1 MTIGGEQSP
10 ANFYKFWL
18 LWLLCMSE
26 DLLERLERLMLIY
39 ERTQEMELKKAEI
52 AAKTASDIL
61 AQNRKSQLELITYFN
76 QFVNVSTPI
85 TKKEEET

>member
-1 MTIGGEQSP
+1 
-10 ANFYKFWL
+10 
-18 LWLLCMSE
+18 MSE

-85 TKKEEET
+85 TKKDEET

>member
-1 MTIGGEQSP
+1 
-10 ANFYKFWL
+10 
-18 LWLLCMSE
+18 MSE

>member
-1 MTIGGEQSP
+1 
-10 ANFYKFWL
+10 
-18 LWLLCMSE
+18 MSE

-76 QFVNVSTPI
+76 QFVNVSTPLQ
-85 TKKEEET
+85 KRKKRPSAKEEAE

>member
-1 MTIGGEQSP
+1 
-10 ANFYKFWL
+10 
-18 LWLLCMSE
+18 
-26 DLLERLERLMLIY
+26 MLIY

-85 TKKEEET
+85 TKKDEET

>member
-1 MTIGGEQSP
+1 
-10 ANFYKFWL
+10 
-18 LWLLCMSE
+18 MSE

-52 AAKTASDIL
+52 AAKTASEIL

>member
-1 MTIGGEQSP
+1 
-10 ANFYKFWL
+10 
-18 LWLLCMSE
+18 MSE
-26 DLLERLERLMLIY
+26 DLLERIERLMLIY
-39 ERTQEMELKKAEI
+39 ERTQEMELRKAEI